1 MSKLKL
7 AKLPDR
13 TPVKLTVTI
22 SPELNSALLQYA
34 GYYEKSYGQKENVV
48 ELVPY
53 MLQAF
58 LGSDKGFRK
67 VVKLEGSD

>member
-13 TPVKLTVTI
+13 TPVKLTLTI
-22 SPELNSALLQYA
+22 SPELNSSLIQYA

-58 LGSDKGFRK
+58 LESDKGFRK